1 MRGIKFRAWDK
12 NTKEWYLDKKQG
24 LVVGLYGDITNCWN
38 GELMDDYT
46 DRIILLQYTGLK
58 DKNGVEIYEGDI
70 LETDKGYIQKVEHI
84 TETIDGT
91 TYVSGFYA
99 WDEEKHTWMAIDNT
113 DKIIGN
119 IYKNPELLEAKK

>member
-1 MRGIKFRAWDK
+1 MIIKFRAWL
-12 NTKEWYLDKKQG
+12 KESKEMKIVSELNMWNLGHVYTVDEDG
-24 LVVGLYGDITNCWN
+24 VHDITKGSN
-38 GELMDDYT
+38 EY
-46 DRIILLQYTGLK
+46 ILLQYTGLK
-58 DKNGVEIYEGDI
+58 DKNGVEIYDGDI

-119 IYKNPELLEAKK
+119 IYENADVLEVEQ